1 MTLPTY
7 LVVTTSKL
15 PTNTAEQVI
24 AVWVQVTGKGLLQ
37 FNTIL
42 EVTTSYVSRHYYI
55 YLRTRDMVTLNS
67 GYIP

>member
-1 MTLPTY
+1 MTLPAY

-15 PTNTAEQVI
+15 PTNTAQQVI
-24 AVWVQVTGKGLLQ
+24 AVWVQDTGKGLLH
-37 FNTIL
+37 FNTTV

-67 GYIP
+67 GSIQ